1 MTNKAKKVAAKTE
14 ELFEKRR
21 RTEEECAAR
30 LEALRVEIEEA
41 TAEKERAENEYDVDA
56 ILDAEKRIERAK
68 KETELIN
75 NKVLPSVWV
84 NNIIPEEESDKYIQS
99 LYDYKQELNDDLFDF
114 MYHTI
119 KPQMEK
125 KIQEY
130 NALSEELFD
139 VAETWV
145 RDIHRNYLNYDRR
158 TRYDTPVRLWY
169 NVSYLPGHYYIR
181 TKAEDFMDYLKEE
194 AKKKGLTETEE
205 DA

>member
-1 MTNKAKKVAAKTE
+1 MKNKAKIVAAKTE

-41 TAEKERAENEYDVDA
+41 SAEKERAENEYDVDA

-84 NNIIPEEESDKYIQS
+84 NNIIQEEESDKYIQS

-114 MYHTI
+114 MYRTI

-130 NALSEELFD
+130 NALSDELFD
-139 VAETWV
+139 AGEVWI
-145 RDIHRNYLNYDRR
+145 RDIHRNYLNYNRRDRL
-158 TRYDTPVRLWY
+158 DQPVRLWY
-169 NVSYLPGHYYIR
+169 SFSERPGQSYIR
-181 TKAEDFMDYLKEE
+181 TLSEKFLDYLEE
-194 AKKKGLTETEE
+194 TAKKKGLTDTEE

>member
-41 TAEKERAENEYDVDA
+41 SAEKERAENEIDVDA
-56 ILDAEKRIERAK
+56 ALAAEKRIEKAK
-68 KETELIN
+68 KEIELIN
-75 NKVLPSVWV
+75 DKVLPSVLV
-84 NNIIPEEESDKYIQS
+84 NNIISEEESDKYIQS

-114 MYHTI
+114 MYNTI

-130 NALSEELFD
+130 TALSDELFD
-139 VAETWV
+139 VGEVWI
-145 RDIHRNYLNYDRR
+145 RDIHRNYLNYNRRDRLNN
-158 TRYDTPVRLWY
+158 PVRLWY
-169 NVSYLPGHYYIR
+169 SFSERPGQSGIR
-181 TKAEDFMDYLKEE
+181 TLSENFLAYLNQMAKER
-194 AKKKGLTETEE
+194 GLT
-205 DA
+205 DAEGDA